1 MAVTAVRTEKA
12 YEKYAWLTFVVFGI
26 AVIVS
31 AVILTLTGSEPS
43 QNLYQSDITL
53 GKPWSTLQASNPDV
67 VKLSNDLI
75 RSYALL
81 LFPVGVF
88 TVAISYKSFR
98 RGEKWSWYAFCILP
112 LALIYEIGL
121 ETSFGIPFG
130 AIASFDGPFAALCLL
145 GLLLPYRKFFP
156 RKQA

>member
-1 MAVTAVRTEKA
+1 MVAPRVEKA
-12 YEKYAWLTFVVFGI
+12 YEKYAWLAFVVFGI

-31 AVILTLTGSEPS
+31 AVVLTLTGSLPS

-53 GKPWSTLQASNPDV
+53 GKSWSTLQASNPDV
-67 VKLSNDLI
+67 VKLSSDLI
-75 RSYALL
+75 RLYAEL

-88 TVAISYKSFR
+88 TVAISFKSFR

-112 LALIYEIGL
+112 LTLIYEVGL
-121 ETSFGIPFG
+121 EASFGTPFG
-130 AIASFDGPFAALCLL
+130 AIASFDLPFAALCLV

-156 RKQA
+156 KKP